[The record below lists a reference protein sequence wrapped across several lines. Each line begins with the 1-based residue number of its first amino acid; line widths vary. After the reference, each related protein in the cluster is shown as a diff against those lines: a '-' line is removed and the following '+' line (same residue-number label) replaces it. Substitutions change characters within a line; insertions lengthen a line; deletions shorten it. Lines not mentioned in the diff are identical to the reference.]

1 VVLLTSARTFAV
13 NLRMHACMNS
23 RARGISLETHQITN
37 NAVTSDEKEGDGIVD
52 LSDLLLA
59 TGVNYNYNDEA

>member
-1 VVLLTSARTFAV
+1 
-13 NLRMHACMNS
+13 MHACMNS

>member
-1 VVLLTSARTFAV
+1 
-13 NLRMHACMNS
+13 MNS
-23 RARGISLETHQITN
+23 RARGISFETHQIIN

-59 TGVNYNYNDEA
+59 TGVKHYVA